1 MTKLDYARIIQTA
14 EDVTAIKTQMAEVH
28 RLVVGNGSRGL
39 VERVGVLELSAAKQ
53 VGVVAGASAVVSLVI
68 SGIGWMLKRT

>member
-1 MTKLDYARIIQTA
+1 MSEEDLTRVIRVA
-14 EDVTAIKTQMAEVH
+14 EDVATIKSQMAEVH

-39 VERVGVLELSAAKQ
+39 VERVGALELSAAKQ

-68 SGIGWMLKRT
+68 SGIGWMLRRT